1 MKLWTSRQYLYTISS
16 VKSKTL
22 PVAHRAGLPPVFS
35 YTAARAAGISAE
47 RLYSYRDQGL
57 IQQIGRG
64 LYQWVGASEADQNL
78 LEIAHRAPRST
89 LCLVTALARHGLTD
103 EIPNLIDVAIP
114 RGNRPPSLQSP
125 VNIHV
130 FAVKTFGLGRET
142 IDIDDGSSIGL
153 YSAERSLVDAIRLRH
168 REGSDVAWQALRRWL
183 RCRGSKPATLLK
195 IAEHFHGAERAVR
208 NALEVVL

>member
-1 MKLWTSRQYLYTISS
+1 VRP
-16 VKSKTL
+16 KTL
-22 PVAHRAGLPPVFS
+22 PTAHRAGLPPVFS

-78 LEIAHRAPRST
+78 LEIAHRAPRGT

-103 EIPNLIDVAIP
+103 AIPDRIDVAIP
-114 RGNRPPSLQSP
+114 RGNRAPSLQSP

-130 FAVKTFGLGRET
+130 FAVKTFDLGRET
-142 IDIDDGSSIGL
+142 IDIGAGVSVGL

-168 REGSDVAWQALRRWL
+168 REGSETAWEALRRWL
-183 RCRGSKPATLLK
+183 RRRGSKPAALVQMAK
-195 IAEHFHGAERAVR
+195 HFHGAERAVR